1 MKYVLLLTNA
11 AEDRDRW
18 ATMTD
23 DEAAAARAA
32 EMPRWEAL
40 FADLGPHWVDGRE
53 LDEPATAKTV
63 RVRDGETLITDGP
76 YAETKEML
84 GGLFVLECDDLDQAI
99 ALAAKVPVA
108 ERASVEVR
116 PIVQR

>member
-1 MKYVLLLTNA
+1 VKYVLLLTNA
-11 AEDRDRW
+11 AEDRARW
-18 ATMTD
+18 ETMTD

-40 FADLGPHWVDGRE
+40 FGELGPHWVDGRE
-53 LDEPATAKTV
+53 LDEPAAAKTV
-63 RVRDGETLITDGP
+63 RVRNGETLITDGP

-84 GGLFVLECDDLDQAI
+84 GGLFVLECEDLDKAI

-116 PIVQR
+116 PIVER